1 MSALANKQI
10 RHTINKDI
18 DLSMNETSST
28 VDSAVPVSLTARID
42 YVQRF
47 AKQMILVFDDQA
59 EVNSQLARQYLAN
72 ISQTTN
78 KQEINIAFLAAS
90 SKINDIQMRCRII
103 EQLYANTLFDP
114 EQSLA
119 LSILRLAKQSNA
131 SVTIV
136 VENAQALSLQIKYEL
151 CQLVDIAKKT
161 QVKINVV
168 LFALEQAAKEIAL
181 NKTIFD
187 KKVSVIEA
195 SSGQV
200 IPLSH
205 ARFKVK
211 KTLFTK
217 KTWQIAAVM
226 LLSVI
231 IILLAWGLLAERGKV
246 SLTTKLATPEPNT
259 SIVNVIKKTKT
270 ENKKTKAEEIPVK
283 VHEPELASSSDVY
296 SALLPLKQEVSEK
309 DNVADTQDILQALV
323 IAEPQT
329 STVEQIVSDITPF
342 AEPFTLNEPYYLNS
356 PQGYVVQITAFSDLV
371 ILSKFTET
379 YKDFKYYSYYKNLN
393 GQKFTVLTSKI
404 YSDKTHAKLALNS
417 LPQAMSKLGSFI
429 KSVSTIKR
437 EINTV
442 NN

>member
-1 MSALANKQI
+1 MSALANTKT
-10 RHTINKDI
+10 RHTINKDMQHSI
-18 DLSMNETSST
+18 NEPNST
-28 VDSAVPVSLTARID
+28 VDSSVPVSLTARID

-90 SKINDIQMRCRII
+90 TKINDIQMRCRII

-119 LSILRLAKQSNA
+119 VSILCLAKQSNV

-168 LFALEQAAKEIAL
+168 LFSLEQAAKDIAL

-187 KKVSVIEA
+187 KKVSIIEA

-200 IPLSH
+200 IPLNH
-205 ARFKVK
+205 AGFKVK
-211 KTLFTK
+211 KNLFTN

-226 LLSVI
+226 LISVI
-231 IILLAWGLLAERGKV
+231 IILLAWGLLAERGNV
-246 SLTTKLATPEPNT
+246 SLTTKPATPEPNAA
-259 SIVNVIKKTKT
+259 IVNVIKKTK
-270 ENKKTKAEEIPVK
+270 AEEMPVK

-296 SALLPLKQEVSEK
+296 SALLALKQDVSEK

-323 IAEPQT
+323 IAEPHT
-329 STVEQIVSDITPF
+329 STVEQIVSDITPS
-342 AEPFTLNEPYYLNS
+342 AEPFTLNEQYFLNS
-356 PQGYVVQITAFSDLV
+356 SQGYVVQITAFSDLL
-371 ILSKFTET
+371 ILSKFTHK
-379 YKDFKYYSYYKNLN
+379 YKNFKYYSYHKNLN

-404 YSDKTHAKLALNS
+404 YSDKTQAKTALNS
-417 LPQAMSKLGSFI
+417 LPQAISKLGSFL